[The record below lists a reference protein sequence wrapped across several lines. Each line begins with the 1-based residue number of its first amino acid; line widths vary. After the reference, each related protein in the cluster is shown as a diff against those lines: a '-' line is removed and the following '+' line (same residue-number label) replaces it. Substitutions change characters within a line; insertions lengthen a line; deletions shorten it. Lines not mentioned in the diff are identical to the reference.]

1 MNIRHAKMDDV
12 KELARIEGISYP
24 AAEGASEESIGKRV
38 QAFPEHFWLLEE
50 DGKIRSFIN
59 GMVTNMRDL
68 TDVMYDDAGLHDE
81 NGAWQMIFSVVT
93 DPDSRGR
100 GCAGRVMEQVIADAK
115 EQGRHGIVLTCKEH
129 LLSFYS
135 RFGFVNEGKSQ
146 SEHGG
151 VTWYQMRLTFRK

>member
-1 MNIRHAKMDDV
+1 MNIKHAKMDDV

-50 DGKIRSFIN
+50 DGKILSFIN

-68 TDVMYDDAGLHDE
+68 TDVMYDDTGLHDE
-81 NGAWQMIFSVVT
+81 DGVWQMIFSVVT

-100 GCAGRVMEQVIADAK
+100 GCAGRVMEQVIVDAK

-129 LLSFYS
+129 LLPFYS
-135 RFGFVNEGKSQ
+135 RFGFMNEGKSQ

>member
-59 GMVTNMRDL
+59 GMVTNVRDL

>member
-1 MNIRHAKMDDV
+1 MNIRHAKIDDV

-24 AAEGASEESIGKRV
+24 EAEGASEKSIGKRA

-50 DGKIRSFIN
+50 DGKILSFIN
-59 GMVTNMRDL
+59 GMVTNVRDL

-135 RFGFVNEGKSQ
+135 RFGFMNEGKSQ

>member
-59 GMVTNMRDL
+59 GMVTNVRDL

-93 DPDSRGR
+93 DSDSRGR
-100 GCAGRVMEQVIADAK
+100 GCAGRVM
-115 EQGRHGIVLTCKEH
+115 
-129 LLSFYS
+129 
-135 RFGFVNEGKSQ
+135 
-146 SEHGG
+146 
-151 VTWYQMRLTFRK
+151 

>member
-59 GMVTNMRDL
+59 GMVTNVRDL
-68 TDVMYDDAGLHDE
+68 TDAMYDDAGLHDE

-93 DPDSRGR
+93 APDSRGR

-115 EQGRHGIVLTCKEH
+115 EQGRHGIVLTCKAH

-135 RFGFVNEGKSQ
+135 RFGFMNEGKSQ

-151 VTWYQMRLTFRK
+151 VTWYQMRLEFHK

>member
-50 DGKIRSFIN
+50 DGKILSFIN